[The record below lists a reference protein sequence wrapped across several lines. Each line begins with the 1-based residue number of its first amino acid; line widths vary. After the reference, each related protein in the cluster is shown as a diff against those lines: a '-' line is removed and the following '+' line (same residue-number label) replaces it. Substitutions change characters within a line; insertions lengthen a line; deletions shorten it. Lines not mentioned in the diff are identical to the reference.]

1 MECTSLRERER
12 ERERVQKSKINEGK
26 KKDWKKKQHMKGKM
40 GEKCTHTHK
49 IGQVRR
55 KSLEN
60 FFWTKWEWTFVA
72 QGNLVSPSGI
82 FFSTSFTLQ
91 IGEIAIWWVRGEN
104 LWTPIFLP
112 IFFSYQIHQNINFS
126 FILFFSIILKIH
138 PTKQTSLEK
147 SSISLY

>member
-55 KSLEN
+55 KSLEKI
-60 FFWTKWEWTFVA
+60 FWTKWEWTFVA
-72 QGNLVSPSGI
+72 QGIWYLQVGFFFPLHLLFKLGRLQFGGSGKKTFGPQFSFP
-82 FFSTSFTLQ
+82 FFSLTKYTKIL
-91 IGEIAIWWVRGEN
+91 
-104 LWTPIFLP
+104 
-112 IFFSYQIHQNINFS
+112 FSL
-126 FILFFSIILKIH
+126 LFFSIILKIH
-138 PTKQTSLEK
+138 PTKK
-147 SSISLY
+147 N

>member
-1 MECTSLRERER
+1 MECTSLRERERER

-26 KKDWKKKQHMKGKM
+26 KKGLKKKTTYERKNGWKVH
-40 GEKCTHTHK
+40 THTHK

-112 IFFSYQIHQNINFS
+112 IFFSYQIHQNIIFS
-126 FILFFSIILKIH
+126 FIFFHH
-138 PTKQTSLEK
+138 P
-147 SSISLY
+147 